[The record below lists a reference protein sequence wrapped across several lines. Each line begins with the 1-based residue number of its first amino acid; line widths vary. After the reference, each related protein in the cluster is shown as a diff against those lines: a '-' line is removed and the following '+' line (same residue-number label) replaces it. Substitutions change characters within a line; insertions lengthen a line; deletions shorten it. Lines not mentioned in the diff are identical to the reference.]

1 MTEFGDRAF
10 KGKTEGKMRSWGI
23 GPNQYDWSSYKKKGR
38 GNRYTQRETEREDS
52 HLQAEEVISGETN
65 PANIWIVDL

>member
-1 MTEFGDRAF
+1 MTGVLIRRRDE
-10 KGKTEGKMRSWGI
+10 
-23 GPNQYDWSSYKKKGR
+23 
-38 GNRYTQRETEREDS
+38 ETDTHKERQKREDS